1 MNHVKRVLVT
11 NSNPIRG
18 KYFDPLEPVEIRCY
32 EIKCENQDLV
42 LCPSITTILD
52 ATNTQDWLWKWKLKE
67 ATKPAQLD
75 LTIPSGHNN
84 IYTYRGEVVHALIE
98 DYFGSDRENLDYL
111 NIPSIM
117 LALPFFNL
125 FKEFLCDVECVHS
138 MEQSV
143 YSPGL
148 RLAGRYDAIVKLK
161 QDGKTYLADWK
172 TSGKLKSLS
181 QVKDYEYQL
190 SVYHHLINKE
200 NPGLLDGGL
209 ICIACHGDNNKPHEL
224 RVFPYDNSQLE
235 SLFNEFMDTR
245 YKAFWDW
252 VKFTEITN

>member
-32 EIKCENQDLV
+32 EIKCESQDLV

-98 DYFGSDRENLDYL
+98 DYLTDFSGNKTDSLSESE
-111 NIPSIM
+111 IEM
-117 LALPFFNL
+117 AKPFFDL
-125 FKEFLCDVECVHS
+125 FIEFLKDVESVYA
-138 MEQSV
+138 MEQRV
-143 YSPGL
+143 CSPDL
-148 RLAGRYDAIVKLK
+148 KLAGRYDAILNHG
-161 QDGKTYLADWK
+161 GKTYLTDWK

-190 SVYHHLINKE
+190 AVYHHLINKE

-209 ICIACHGDNNKPHEL
+209 ICIACHSPDAKTHEL

-235 SLFNEFMDTR
+235 LLFNEFMDTR

>member
-1 MNHVKRVLVT
+1 MNQVKRVLVT
-11 NSNPIRG
+11 NSNPVRA
-18 KYFDPLEPVEIRCY
+18 KYFDPQDPVEIRCY
-32 EIKCENQDLV
+32 EIGDTENPV

-52 ATNTQDWLWKWKLKE
+52 ATNTADWLWKWKLKE
-67 ATKPAQLD
+67 ASKPTQLEI
-75 LTIPSGHNN
+75 TIPHGHNN
-84 IYTYRGEVVHALIE
+84 IHTYRGDLVHALIE
-98 DYFGSDRENLDYL
+98 AYLTDFESASLDSL
-111 NIPSIM
+111 DDSAIE
-117 LALPFFNL
+117 LALPFFEL
-125 FKEFLCDVECVHS
+125 FKEFLCDVKSVHAL
-138 MEQSV
+138 EQSV
-143 YSPGL
+143 YSPDL

-161 QDGKTYLADWK
+161 QDNKTYLADWK

-235 SLFNEFMDTR
+235 SLFDEFMNTR
-245 YKAFWDW
+245 YQAFWQW
-252 VKFTEITN
+252 VNFIH